1 MGKLNKLFGHKSAY
15 DGATETNYE
24 GAPAFVRS
32 LEERALQVLMTGTL
46 EDTFYASAKAL
57 AKEAVETLAEAG
69 SKDAEFLAKAVVYAR
84 EKGYLRLAPIT
95 GLLVLSKA
103 DTKLFKAAFPRVIR
117 TLGDLQDLVTLARSK
132 AIRST
137 GRAFRDAAGDW
148 LRRMEPYQVIKYG
161 AAGRSEG
168 AGSPTNL
175 RDILR
180 LVHPKPGASTHVFRY
195 AIDRV
200 KGVKPSAELL
210 EKLPEQIRAYETF
223 KELTASPELARANAE
238 QALALVEAQSLPY
251 EVVTARLASSEAWK
265 ALAKK
270 APFMNMLRNLNNYQ
284 KHGVFGDAEL
294 RDRVIS
300 RLTDAGQVR
309 RSMQLPFRFFSAYKT
324 FQGDEEVREAL
335 AKALELSVASLPELG
350 RTLVAVDESGSMN
363 AALSAR
369 SSMTYYDVG
378 NVFAAAAW
386 KKSAGGWLVPF
397 ADQAMPVGEGGAQ
410 VNRGDSIAT
419 IASRLYTGGGTDL
432 SAPLDWALD
441 GKKDFD
447 TGVFIT
453 DSMSWVDHLTRN
465 KGVVDS
471 IRRFR
476 GRNPKARFFFIQLA
490 PYQQLQAAPSEPGV
504 HYVYGWSDQV
514 LRFIAQVT
522 SGGMT
527 QLEEV
532 RAVKLDRG
540 DGAAEPETEDDE

>member
-1 MGKLNKLFGHKSAY
+1 MGKLGKLFGRKSAY

-24 GAPAFVRS
+24 GAPAFERS

-46 EDTFYASAKAL
+46 EDSFYASAKEL

-69 SKDAEFLAKAVVYAR
+69 AKDAEFLAKAVVYAR
-84 EKGYLRLAPIT
+84 EQGCLRLAPIT

-103 DTKLFKAAFPRVIR
+103 DTRLFKAAFPRVIR
-117 TLGDLQDLVTLARSK
+117 TLGDLQDLVTLARTK

-148 LRRMEPYQVIKYG
+148 LRRMQPYQVIKYG
-161 AAGRSEG
+161 AAGQSQG
-168 AGSPTNL
+168 AGSPVNL

-180 LVHPKPGASTHVFRY
+180 LVHPKPGESTHVFRY

-210 EKLPEQIRAYETF
+210 AKLPDQIRAYEEF
-223 KELTASPELARANAE
+223 KELTASPELARSNAE
-238 QALALVEAQSLPY
+238 KALALVEAQSLPY
-251 EVVTARLASSEAWK
+251 EVVTARLASPEAWK
-265 ALAKK
+265 ALARK
-270 APFMNMLRNLNNYQ
+270 APFMNMLRNLNNYE
-284 KHGVFGDAEL
+284 KHGVLADEAL
-294 RDRVIS
+294 RERVVS
-300 RLTDAGQVR
+300 RLTDAEQIR
-309 RSMQLPFRFFSAYKT
+309 RSLQLPFRFFSAYKA

-335 AKALELSVASLPELG
+335 AKALELSVANLPELG
-350 RTLVAVDESGSMN
+350 RALVAVDESGSMGS
-363 AALSAR
+363 ALSPR
-369 SSMTYYDVG
+369 SSMRLADVG

-397 ADQAMPVGEGGAQ
+397 DEKARPVGAGGPQ

-453 DSMSWVDHLTRN
+453 DSESWVDHLSRN

-471 IRRFR
+471 IRRHL

-490 PYQQLQAAPSEPGV
+490 PYQKVQAAQPEPGV

-514 LRFIAQVT
+514 LRFIAQVS
-522 SGGMT
+522 SGGRT
-527 QLEEV
+527 QLAEV
-532 RAVKLDRG
+532 RAVKLERG
-540 DGAAEPETEDDE
+540 NGSVESETDDE